1 MSQRFFLFRIFRC
14 LVSVQPRCSN
24 CPVDLAWR
32 CAAPTADGRKKFDSL
47 WPTLRECRSIPV
59 FTSQECLPQSLS
71 IAINVSDDRMAQ
83 RANRSLP
90 DGMET
95 RTFLHRLL
103 LAIDA
108 PALCGR
114 CHESSLDCPACDF
127 CFIGARRTKTLVS
140 GASIRAGSRRVGNID
155 VALLAANCRL
165 NIGALRHRES

>member
-1 MSQRFFLFRIFRC
+1 
-14 LVSVQPRCSN
+14 
-24 CPVDLAWR
+24 
-32 CAAPTADGRKKFDSL
+32 
-47 WPTLRECRSIPV
+47 
-59 FTSQECLPQSLS
+59 
-71 IAINVSDDRMAQ
+71 MAQ
-83 RANRSLP
+83 LANRHIPHGL
-90 DGMET
+90 ET
-95 RTFLHRLL
+95 RSCLHRLL

-165 NIGALRHRES
+165 NIGALRHRESRTPGWTEDLTPRRKDAKDAESLEVCLLGKFGCRKTAFQQRATVAGEDRPSETNEEMRE